1 MPPVAEG
8 PAIKKAA
15 DKWVMANR
23 SPLARRTAG
32 GVNKHRMEEISNLQD
47 LTREELIALLTE
59 RVEGGVKLEFA
70 GKSNARRLARKVRPR
85 VQRTMK
91 KYGLGTPEAQSRNL
105 VLEGDNLQAMV
116 TLYRERGQVDLILT
130 DPPYNTGKDF
140 RYNDRWDEDP
150 NDPGMGELVSEDE
163 VAKHTKWMR
172 FMLPRL
178 KMMQSMLKPTG
189 VLAICIDHRE
199 LFHLGQML
207 DELFGEEN
215 RLAIINWEKSASR
228 RPDNNHVSTST
239 EYVLV
244 YAKDIEKAKTA
255 SLDREEAD
263 NKRYGNPDS
272 DPDGL
277 WREGNL
283 TARSWAESSDYVIQS
298 PFTGAFHYPAGEGSW
313 RHPKRNIKK
322 WLEEWGSEY
331 EERQLDDGHVPA
343 LMLKDGFS
351 QATKDRALERL
362 GEDNWPFIWFG
373 RDGNGRPR
381 TKTYLD
387 KIKKGKVPVT
397 YWADEDLIVPEELGS
412 VSWDYTESGRSS
424 DGVAELTAIVGQGH
438 NFTTVKPL
446 KLMMKIIQLWC
457 PADGLVMDPFGG
469 SGTTAHAVLALN
481 HTADTSRRFILVEQG
496 RPEKGDSYARS
507 LTTDRLSRVVRGDW
521 DNGKG
526 VPLGAGYRFMALDK
540 KVDADA
546 LLAMEREEMVD
557 TVIASY
563 FDTSRRRGGGLIT
576 TDPSEYRYLVA
587 KNGDEEGFFLVWEGP
602 DKNTDF
608 TEDVYEQCSEE
619 AQRAGLKPNY
629 HVYAR
634 YNLFQTENVR
644 FYQIPDRILID
655 FGLDLRNDAFT
666 DEDER

>member
-1 MPPVAEG
+1 MY
-8 PAIKKAA
+8 
-15 DKWVMANR
+15 
-23 SPLARRTAG
+23 
-32 GVNKHRMEEISNLQD
+32 EIASLEN
-47 LTREELIALLTE
+47 LTREQLIDLLTE
-59 RVEGGVKLEFA
+59 KAEGGVKIQFS
-70 GKSNARRLARKVRPR
+70 GKANARQLARKVRPR
-85 VQRTMK
+85 VQKSIK
-91 KYGLGTPEAQSRNL
+91 KYSVGDAEAQSRNL
-105 VLEGDNLQAMV
+105 VIEGDNLQTMV
-116 TLYRERGQVDLILT
+116 TLYRERGRVDVILT

-150 NDPGMGELVSEDE
+150 NDPGMGELVSDDE

-178 KMMQSMLKPTG
+178 KMMHSMLKPNG

-207 DELFGEEN
+207 DELFGERN
-215 RLAIINWEKSASR
+215 RLAIINWEKSAAG

-244 YAKDIEKAKTA
+244 YAKDAEKAKTA
-255 SLDREEAD
+255 SLDRQDAD
-263 NKRYGNPDS
+263 NKRYSNPDN
-272 DPDGL
+272 DPGGL

-283 TARSWAESSDYVIQS
+283 TARTWTENADYAIQS
-298 PFTGAFHYPAGEGSW
+298 PFTGDLHYPAGEGAW
-313 RHPKRNIKK
+313 RHPKRNIKQ
-322 WLEEWGSEY
+322 WLEEWGSLY
-331 EERQLDDGHVPA
+331 EERRLDDDHVPA
-343 LMLKDGFS
+343 LVIKGGFTEES
-351 QATKDRALERL
+351 RKAALARL
-362 GEDNWPFIWFG
+362 EQDHWPFIWFG
-373 RDGNGRPR
+373 RDGSGRPR
-381 TKTYLD
+381 TKTFLER
-387 KIKKGKVPVT
+387 IKKGKVPVT
-397 YWADEDLIVPEELGS
+397 YWADDDMSVPEELGS
-412 VSWDYTESGRSS
+412 VSWDYPESGRSS
-424 DGVAELTAIVGQGH
+424 DGVAELTAIVGKGH

-457 PADGLVMDPFGG
+457 PADGLVLDPFGG

-481 HTADTSRRFILVEQG
+481 QTAATDRRFILIEQG

-507 LTTDRLSRVVRGDW
+507 LTTDRLGRVVSGKW

-526 VPLGAGYRFMALDK
+526 LPIAGGYRFVSLDK

-563 FDTSRRRGGGLIT
+563 FDISRRKGSALIT
-576 TDPSEYRYLVA
+576 VDPDEHRYLVA
-587 KNGDEEGFFLVWEGP
+587 KNSDDEGFFLIWEGP

-608 TEDVYEQCSEE
+608 TEEVYEECSEE
-619 AQRAGLKPNY
+619 AQRAGLKPTY

-644 FYQIPDRILID
+644 FYQIPDRILVD
-655 FGLDLRNDAFT
+655 FGLDLRNDTFA
-666 DEDER
+666 DEESDS

>member
-1 MPPVAEG
+1 MPR
-8 PAIKKAA
+8 
-15 DKWVMANR
+15 R
-23 SPLARRTAG
+23 SPLARRVYGSADTD
-32 GVNKHRMEEISNLQD
+32 RMDEIANLQD
-47 LTREELIALLTE
+47 LTREQLIELLTE
-59 RVEGGVKLEFA
+59 RTEGGVKIQFN
-70 GKSNARRLARKVRPR
+70 GKANARQLARKVRPR
-85 VQRTMK
+85 VQKSIK
-91 KYGLGTPEAQSRNL
+91 KYSVGDAEAQSRNL
-105 VLEGDNLQAMV
+105 VIEGDNLQSMV

-150 NDPGMGELVSEDE
+150 NDPGLGELVSEEE

-189 VLAICIDHRE
+189 FLAICIDHRE

-207 DELFGEEN
+207 DELFGDHN
-215 RLAIINWEKSASR
+215 RVAIINWEKSAAG

-244 YAKDIEKAKTA
+244 YAKDINQAKTA
-255 SLDREEAD
+255 SLDRVDAD
-263 NKRYGNPDS
+263 NKRYSNPDN
-272 DPDGL
+272 DPGGL

-283 TARSWAESSDYVIQS
+283 TARTWSEPNDYAIQS
-298 PFTGAFHYPAGEGSW
+298 PFTGERHYPAGEGAW

-322 WLEEWGSEY
+322 WLADWGSLY
-331 EERQLDDGHVPA
+331 EERQLDDDHVPA

-351 QATKDRALERL
+351 DEAREAARGRL
-362 GEDNWPFIWFG
+362 KQDNWPFIWFG
-373 RDGNGRPR
+373 RDGSGRPR

-387 KIKKGKVPVT
+387 KIKKGKIPVT
-397 YWADEDLIVPEELGS
+397 YWADDNFAVPEELGS

-424 DGVAELTAIVGQGH
+424 DGVGELTSIVGKGH

-457 PADGLVMDPFGG
+457 PADGLVLDPFGG

-481 HTADTSRRFILVEQG
+481 ETTATSRRFILVEQG

-507 LTTDRLSRVVRGDW
+507 LTTNRLSRVISGKW

-526 VPLGAGYRFMALDK
+526 VPTGGGYRFVSLDK

-557 TVIASY
+557 TVIASH
-563 FDTSRRRGGGLIT
+563 FDNSRRRGSSLIT
-576 TDPSEYRYLVA
+576 VDPDAYRYLVA
-587 KNGDEEGFFLVWEGP
+587 KNSDQEGFFLVWEGP

-608 TEDVYEQCSEE
+608 TEDVYEECSNE

-644 FYQIPDRILID
+644 FYQIPDRILVD

-666 DEDER
+666 DEGDDQ